1 MRLYDAGGKFV
12 GDVEYFSWP
21 SEGGVV
27 PNIHGAL
34 VYAGIVRSATPPSS
48 QSASQFQWYG
58 TLHSSPR
65 PLGGA
70 RRLVFLEKVVCA
82 SQSSE
87 LSPFTKLVD
96 SAWQIIAN
104 SVTRQNGYLFSA
116 LELSCVLEDTAEP
129 LFDPTIQD
137 DFVTCRIAHAP
148 ASNISQLER
157 LRDAVHR
164 LLSGNDEVTPPVMAK
179 RLRSGVTRRWSHID
193 IPDAHHW
200 ATAMAE
206 LFTRSRDFQ
215 QLVENCI
222 VEGHRNLCLQ
232 HPDEPGFLHD
242 GASLPGTFSQMVERA
257 HRVLISD
264 PLHVSWVGVTFF
276 SFGRIIATNS
286 SRGFSGTEWMHSD
299 ILWLDLDNAFVLAKQ
314 RRFRRLLLEELPKHF
329 ALAEFVSRVGGHAAA
344 TVATMAAIAG

>member
-1 MRLYDAGGKFV
+1 MR
-12 GDVEYFSWP
+12 E
-21 SEGGVV
+21 
-27 PNIHGAL
+27 
-34 VYAGIVRSATPPSS
+34 
-48 QSASQFQWYG
+48 
-58 TLHSSPR
+58 
-65 PLGGA
+65 
-70 RRLVFLEKVVCA
+70 
-82 SQSSE
+82 
-87 LSPFTKLVD
+87 
-96 SAWQIIAN
+96 
-104 SVTRQNGYLFSA
+104 NGYLFSA

-129 LFDPTIQD
+129 LFAPTIQD

-148 ASNISQLER
+148 ASGMLQLDR

-164 LLSGNDEVTPPVMAK
+164 LLSGNEEVTPPWVAK
-179 RLRSGVTRRWSHID
+179 RLKSGVTRRWSHIG

-206 LFTRSRDFQ
+206 VFTGSRDFQ

-232 HPDEPGFLHD
+232 HPDEAAFFHD
-242 GASLPGTFSQMVERA
+242 DAPLPGISSQVVERA

-286 SRGFSGTEWMHSD
+286 SRGFSGAEWTHSD
-299 ILWLDLDNAFVLAKQ
+299 ILWLDLDDAFVLAKQ
-314 RRFRRLLLEELPKHF
+314 RLFRRLLLEELPNHL

-344 TVATMAAIAG
+344 TVATMAAIAPHGAFFSELGATEP